1 MANSAGNGTVRWDLD
16 ARGVATVTLNRPE
29 VNNAYN
35 GDMLAGLH
43 EVMEG
48 LGANP
53 GIRIVVLKGEG
64 RHFQAGAD
72 LAWING
78 IGKEN
83 PEANV
88 EASRVTAGVIRRLD
102 LVPVP
107 TVALIQGGCF
117 GGGVGV
123 AAACDDVVA
132 ADNAIFAI
140 TETRWGLMPGVIV
153 PHLCRAMGVRQVRR
167 YAQSGERFSAAQ
179 ALAMGFVHE
188 VCALAEL
195 EATGERIVDAL
206 LMNAPGSTAATKAR
220 TLQYAEVAM
229 SDTYFEELV
238 REHAH
243 YRQQAEA
250 KEGTAAFL
258 EKRKPAWYPGGKD

>member
-1 MANSAGNGTVRWDLD
+1 MTNQAGNGTVLCNVD

-35 GDMLAGLH
+35 GDMLGGLH
-43 EVMEG
+43 EVMDL
-48 LGANP
+48 LGP
-53 GIRIVVLKGEG
+53 RPDLRIVVLKGNG

-72 LAWING
+72 LAWIRS
-78 IGKEN
+78 IGTED

-88 EASRVTAGVIRRLD
+88 AASRITASAVRRLD
-102 LVPVP
+102 NLPIP
-107 TVALIQGGCF
+107 TVALIHGGCF
-117 GGGVGV
+117 GGGAGV
-123 AAACDDVVA
+123 AAACDIVVA
-132 ADNAIFAI
+132 ADDAIFAI

-167 YAQSGERFSAAQ
+167 YAQTGERFGAAQ

-188 VCALAEL
+188 TCARAEL
-195 EATGERIVDAL
+195 DAVGERIVDTL
-206 LMNAPGSTAATKAR
+206 LLNAPRSTAATKAR
-220 TLQYAEVAM
+220 TLQYVDTLM
-229 SDTYFEELV
+229 SEEYFDELV

-243 YRQQAEA
+243 YRQQPEA

-258 EKRKPAWYPGGKD
+258 EKRHPAWYPGKP